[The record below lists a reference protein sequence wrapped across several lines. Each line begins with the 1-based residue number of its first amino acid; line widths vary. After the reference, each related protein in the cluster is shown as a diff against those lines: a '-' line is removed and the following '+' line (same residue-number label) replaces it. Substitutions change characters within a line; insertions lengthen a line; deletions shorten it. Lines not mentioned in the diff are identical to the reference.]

1 MGSHI
6 FTSSSQFFD
15 AAEPVPNAHLPP
27 NILKCKLIISQKW
40 LMKRNTKVRGGQII
54 VHPISG
60 KPSGNAAF
68 AYKLT
73 SKYHHFKASQQI

>member
-1 MGSHI
+1 
-6 FTSSSQFFD
+6 
-15 AAEPVPNAHLPP
+15 
-27 NILKCKLIISQKW
+27 
-40 LMKRNTKVRGGQII
+40 MKRNTKVRGGQII
-54 VHPISG
+54 VQPISG